1 MAIRLDAHGPEFLRK
16 MPPQLPV
23 RCATTANI
31 TIATALNAG
40 DAIDGVTLVA
50 GDRVLVKHQTASET
64 NGIYVAGT
72 TPARAF
78 DMLEGIAAYGALVY
92 VVAGTANGGRLFR
105 NTNTSLPLI
114 GSTALTFTELVSSA
128 AASSRTFTFF
138 GG

>member
-23 RCATTANI
+23 RCATTASI
-31 TIATALNAG
+31 TIATGLNAG

-50 GDRVLVKHQTASET
+50 GDRVLVKDQASAE

-72 TPARAF
+72 TPERAF
-78 DMLEGIAAYGALVY
+78 DMLEGIAAFGSLIY
-92 VVAGTANGGRLFR
+92 VVDGTTNGGKLFR
-105 NTNTSLPLI
+105 NTNTSVPFI
-114 GSTALTFTELVSSA
+114 GSTALTFSELVSSA